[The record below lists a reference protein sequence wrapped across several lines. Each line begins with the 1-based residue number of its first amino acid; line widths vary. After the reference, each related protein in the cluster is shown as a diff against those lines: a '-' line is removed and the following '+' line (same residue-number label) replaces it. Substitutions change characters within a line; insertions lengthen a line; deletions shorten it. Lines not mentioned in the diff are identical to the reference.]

1 MCRLC
6 DKIYN
11 EQERD
16 EWLNNWF
23 KYEND
28 CPYHIIAKVDG
39 VFILYSSLDDEYYT
53 PQTALY
59 DIEYCPW
66 CGKHFLKN

>member
-6 DKIYN
+6 NKIYN
-11 EQERD
+11 KQEKN
-16 EWLNNWF
+16 EWLN
-23 KYEND
+23 KQYKD
-28 CPYHIIAKVDG
+28 KDHYHIIAYVDG
-39 VFILYSSLDDEYYT
+39 AFILYSSVEDEYYT

-66 CGKHFLKN
+66 CGKHLLKN

>member
-11 EQERD
+11 KQERD
-16 EWLNNWF
+16 EWLKDWYRKDNV
-23 KYEND
+23 
-28 CPYHIIAKVDG
+28 YHIIAHVDG
-39 VFILYSSLDDEYYT
+39 EFILYSSVDDEYYT
-53 PQTALY
+53 PQTALC

-66 CGKHFLKN
+66 CGKHFIK